1 MEQQEKP
8 PCSQQPRVVGNFCIE
23 ALLGPRRPLES
34 PPRSE
39 CSDASVSPAISPGCE
54 GESPPPPPHAGPPQ
68 PAVVLSRFYPPAGP
82 QSTGPNPAPSGL
94 YYPGSGGSAFHPLLN
109 EMRSKAP
116 DGSMTT
122 SPATGAGSAASSPT
136 STPGGQGG
144 PPGSA
149 ASAVAAAVAAAAA
162 AAAHHQQHQLQ
173 HLQLEWLAR
182 TSGMLYP
189 RLPDLACE
197 YLGGPQHALLGKTRR
212 PRTAFTSQQLL
223 ELEKQFRQN
232 KYLSRPKR
240 FEVATSLMLT
250 ETQVKIWFQ
259 NRRMKWKRSKKAQQ
273 EAKAKDESEKR
284 GGCGKEG
291 RQSQPAAKEAASSMM
306 GTDNGDSSS
315 CSSGSPGGQVAPPP
329 PPPSAPQ
336 SLATLLGAQQHRGGL
351 EAARLP
357 LHHHHPRLG
366 LPPESAEALYR
377 PYVV

>member
-1 MEQQEKP
+1 MEQQEKIAP
-8 PCSQQPRVVGNFCIE
+8 PPSQPRVVGNFCIE
-23 ALLGPRRPLES
+23 ALLGPRRPLDS
-34 PPRSE
+34 PRSE
-39 CSDASVSPAISPGCE
+39 CCTDASVSPAISPGCE
-54 GESPPPPPHAGPPQ
+54 GDSPPPPPHAGPQ

-82 QSTGPNPAPSGL
+82 QAPGPTGL
-94 YYPGSGGSAFHPLLN
+94 YYPGSGQGSAFHPLMN
-109 EMRSKAP
+109 EMRNNK
-116 DGSMTT
+116 DGSLAT
-122 SPATGAGSAASSPT
+122 SPTTGGGGSSASSPNNSGT
-136 STPGGQGG
+136 GGHQNG

-189 RLPDLACE
+189 RLPDLAC
-197 YLGGPQHALLGKTRR
+197 GPQHALLGKTRR

-273 EAKAKDESEKR
+273 EAKAKDEDKR
-284 GGCGKEG
+284 GGSGGKES
-291 RQSQPAAKEAASSMM
+291 RSSQSSMAKESAAAASLMS
-306 GTDNGDSSS
+306 GGDNSSS
-315 CSSGSPGGQVAPPP
+315 CSSSSPGQGPP
-329 PPPSAPQ
+329 PQ
-336 SLATLLGAQQHRGGL
+336 SLATLLGAQQHRGAM

>member
-1 MEQQEKP
+1 M
-8 PCSQQPRVVGNFCIE
+8 RAVGPAEGTVRAVFRHGATGE
-23 ALLGPRRPLES
+23 AAVLAAAPSRGQLHRGPARAPQALES
-34 PPRSE
+34 PRSE
-39 CSDASVSPAISPGCE
+39 CSDAS
-54 GESPPPPPHAGPPQ
+54 
-68 PAVVLSRFYPPAGP
+68 PAVVLSASTPAGP
-82 QSTGPNPAPSGL
+82 QPTGPNQAPSGL

-273 EAKAKDESEKR
+273 EAKAKDDSEKR

-291 RQSQPAAKEAASSMM
+291 RQSQPAAVMAKEAASSMM

-315 CSSGSPGGQVAPPP
+315 CSSGSPGGQVAPLPP
-329 PPPSAPQ
+329 PPPAPQ